1 MRRIL
6 CLHLP
11 HLATERVRRDVA
23 SASDRQQPLVL
34 TRPVGAVL
42 VVEQVCP
49 VARQLGVR
57 PGMSLGQ
64 AQAIVPELVALAHE
78 SQRDRTTLG
87 RLASWAVQF
96 SPVVEPVAP
105 DTLLVD
111 ITGCELLFG
120 GEANIAQKAVV
131 GLTRL
136 GFHARAAVAD
146 TVGAACALA
155 VAGTEPLT
163 IVPVG
168 QANAYL
174 APLSPSA
181 LRIDTHVATQ
191 LDALGVR
198 SIGDLLTLPRS
209 SLPARFG
216 GQLVRRLQ
224 QAFGET
230 FEGVTPHRPEEALVA
245 RRRFET
251 PLADGQ
257 VILMVAEV
265 LLAEVF
271 AQVRRREAALRRL
284 DCGVY
289 YEDAAPRMISIG
301 LARASRQREHVTKL
315 LAQRLE
321 QVDLTP
327 GITELMLIARETSRY
342 HGDQGTLFEPRD
354 PGEDDALGCLVDRL
368 ASRLGHRAVVRPR
381 LVDDHQPE
389 QAFRWVSIAEA
400 GCQPKADA
408 RMAGSSRVDN
418 VNGRRADRVRVDSPL
433 MFGGG
438 KSATPL
444 RVMERPVP
452 IRVIA
457 LVPDGPPTWL
467 VYRGKEYE
475 IVQACGPQ
483 RLETAWWRG
492 PDVRR
497 DYFRVTAETGEQ
509 FWVFHGATDGQWY
522 LHGMFV

>member
-11 HLATERVRRDVA
+11 YFATEQMRRDVA
-23 SASDRQQPLVL
+23 SASDRPPPLVL
-34 TRPVGAVL
+34 TRPAGAAL

-49 VARQLGVR
+49 VAQQLGVR

-78 SQRDRTTLG
+78 SQRDRMTLK
-87 RLASWAVQF
+87 RLASWAIRF
-96 SPVVEPVAP
+96 SPIVEPVAP

-120 GEANIAQKAVV
+120 GEKNIAQQAVA
-131 GLTRL
+131 GLRRL
-136 GFHARAAVAD
+136 GFCARAAVAD

-155 VAGTEPLT
+155 VAAAEPLT

-168 QANAYL
+168 QTSAYL
-174 APLSPSA
+174 APLPPSA
-181 LRIDTHVATQ
+181 LRLDAQIAAQ

-198 SIGDLLTLPRS
+198 SIGDLLALPRS
-209 SLPARFG
+209 ALPARFG

-224 QAFGET
+224 QALGET
-230 FEGVTPHRPEEALVA
+230 FEGVTPHRPEEAPVA

-257 VILMVAEV
+257 VIRAVAEE

-284 DCGVY
+284 DCGLY
-289 YEDAAPRMISIG
+289 YEHAAPRVISIG
-301 LARASRQREHVTKL
+301 LARASRQQEHVAKL
-315 LAQRLE
+315 LAERLE
-321 QVDLTP
+321 QADLTP
-327 GITELMLIARETSRY
+327 GLTGLMLIARETSRY
-342 HGDQGTLFEPRD
+342 HGGQGELFEPCE
-354 PGEDDALGCLVDRL
+354 PGADEALGCLIDRL
-368 ASRLGHRAVVRPR
+368 ASRLGHQAVVRPR
-381 LVDDHQPE
+381 LVEDHQPE
-389 QAFRWVSIAEA
+389 MAFRWVPLAEA
-400 GCQPKADA
+400 GCQPEKDVDGGRANESHL
-408 RMAGSSRVDN
+408 RSSPTLRD
-418 VNGRRADRVRVDSPL
+418 GRA
-433 MFGGG
+433 
-438 KSATPL
+438 SAPL
-444 RVMERPVP
+444 RLLPRPVP

-467 VYRGKEYE
+467 ACHGREYA
-475 IVQACGPQ
+475 IVQARGPQ

-497 DYFRVTAETGEQ
+497 DYFRVTAETGAQ
-509 FWVFHGATDGQWY
+509 FWIFHATNDGRWY